1 MPSPT
6 AQQSHI
12 DRALTNVSIAY
23 SNAAYIWDQ
32 IFPQIGVAK
41 QTNKFFTFPKAAWF
55 RDETAVRAPGAR
67 ARRADYTLSTDNYVC
82 IEKALAK
89 QVPDEVIKN
98 SDDPLKPLVRATQ
111 YVTDQIFKSIEKDVT
126 DLIFA
131 DAAWS
136 GSATPDP
143 VWSNDASDPLTDLE
157 TGMFT
162 IAESIGRE
170 PNVGVIGR
178 GLWRYLKNHPDIIDR
193 LKYGQT
199 PGKAAMVNLSGVA
212 ELVGLEKILVSRSL
226 IDTGNEGAAESLGFI
241 GGNHLAMIYVPGSA
255 ALDEPAAGYTFV
267 WKGREVNRYRED
279 QEHADVVE
287 ALMSWDSKITASDA
301 GYLIKAGA

>member
-6 AQQSHI
+6 ARQSHI

-23 SNAAYIWDQ
+23 TNAAYIWDA
-32 IFPQIGVAK
+32 IFPQVPVAK
-41 QTNKFFTFPKAAWF
+41 QTDKFFTFPKAAWF

-82 IEKALAK
+82 VEKALAK

-98 SDDPLKPLVRATQ
+98 SDDPLKPLIRATQ

-126 DLIFA
+126 DLVFGA
-131 DAAWS
+131 STWAT
-136 GSATPDP
+136 SATPDP
-143 VWSNDASDPLTDLE
+143 TWDNDASDPLTDIE
-157 TGMFT
+157 TGMYT
-162 IAESIGRE
+162 IASAIGRE
-170 PNVGVIGR
+170 PNVAVIGR

-199 PGKAAMVNLSGVA
+199 PGAGAKVSLDGVA
-212 ELVGLEKILVSRSL
+212 ALVGIDKIMVSRSL
-226 IDTGNEGAAESLGFI
+226 IDTGDEGAAASLGFI
-241 GGNHLAMIYVPGSA
+241 GGAHMAMIYVPSSA

-287 ALMSWDSKITASDA
+287 CLLSWDAKATATDA
-301 GYLIKAGA
+301 GYLIKSGA

>member
-6 AQQSHI
+6 ANQSHI

-126 DLIFA
+126 DLVFSTG
-131 DAAWS
+131 WS
-136 GSATPDP
+136 SSATPDP
-143 VWSNDASDPLTDLE
+143 VWSDDASDPLTDVE

-162 IAESIGRE
+162 LAENIGRE
-170 PNVGVIGR
+170 ANVGVIGR

-212 ELVGLEKILVSRSL
+212 ELFGLEKLLVSRAL
-226 IDTGNEGAAESLGFI
+226 IDTGNEGASESLGFI
-241 GGNHLAMIYVPGSA
+241 GGNHLALIYVPGSA
-255 ALDEPAAGYTFV
+255 ALDEPAAGYTFI

-287 ALMSWDSKITASDA
+287 ALMNWDSKITASDA
-301 GYLIKAGA
+301 GYLLKSAA

>member
-23 SNAAYIWDQ
+23 SNAEYIWDQ
-32 IFPQIGVAK
+32 IFPQVAVAK
-41 QTNKFFTFPKAAWF
+41 QTNKFFTFPKAAWY

-67 ARRADYTLSTDNYVC
+67 ARRADYTLSTDSYVC
-82 IEKALAK
+82 VEKALAK

-98 SDDPLKPLVRATQ
+98 SDDPLQPLVRATQ
-111 YVTDQIFKSIEKDVT
+111 YVTDQIFKSIEKDVI
-126 DLIFA
+126 DLVFSTGWA
-131 DAAWS
+131 S
-136 GSATPDP
+136 SATPSP
-143 VWSNDASDPLTDLE
+143 LWSDDASDPLTDIE
-157 TGMFT
+157 TGMYT
-162 IAESIGRE
+162 IAAAIGRE
-170 PNVGVIGR
+170 PNVAVIGR

-199 PGKAAMVNLSGVA
+199 PGAGAKVTLEGIAALIGIPKV
-212 ELVGLEKILVSRSL
+212 LVSRTL
-226 IDTGNEGAAESLGFI
+226 IDSANEGATASLGFI
-241 GGNHLAMIYVPGSA
+241 GGNHMTMMYVPNSA
-255 ALDEPAAGYTFV
+255 ALDEPASGYTFV

-287 ALMSWDSKITASDA
+287 CLLSWDTKITATDA
-301 GYLIKAGA
+301 GYFINTAA

>member
-23 SNAAYIWDQ
+23 TNAAYIWDA
-32 IFPQIGVAK
+32 IFPQVPVAK
-41 QTNKFFTFPKAAWF
+41 QTDKFFTFPKAAWF

-82 IEKALAK
+82 VEKALAK

-98 SDDPLKPLVRATQ
+98 SDDPLKPLIRATK

-126 DLIFA
+126 DLVFGSSSWA
-131 DAAWS
+131 S
-136 GSATPDP
+136 SATPSPTWD
-143 VWSNDASDPLTDLE
+143 NDASDPLTDIE

-162 IAESIGRE
+162 IAEAIGLE
-170 PNVGVIGR
+170 PNVAVIGR

-199 PGKAAMVNLSGVA
+199 PGAGAKVSLAGVA
-212 ELVGLEKILVSRSL
+212 ALVGIDNIMVSRSL

-241 GGNHLAMIYVPGSA
+241 GGNHMAMIYVPTGP
-255 ALDEPAAGYTFV
+255 ALDEPAAGYTFI
-267 WKGREVNRYRED
+267 WKSREVNRYRED

-287 ALMSWDSKITASDA
+287 CLLSWDAKITASDA
-301 GYLIKAGA
+301 GYLIKSGA

>member
-6 AQQSHI
+6 ANQSHI

-32 IFPQIGVAK
+32 IFPQVPVAK
-41 QTNKFFTFPKAAWF
+41 QTNKFFTFPKAAWY

-67 ARRADYTLSTDNYVC
+67 ARRADYTLSTDSYVA

-126 DLIFA
+126 DLVFSTGWA
-131 DAAWS
+131 S
-136 GSATPDP
+136 SATPSPTWD
-143 VWSNDASDPLTDLE
+143 NDASDPLTDVE

-162 IAESIGRE
+162 VAQAIGRE

-199 PGKAAMVNLSGVA
+199 PGSPAMVNIAGVA
-212 ELVGLEKILVSRSL
+212 DLFGLEKLLISRSL
-226 IDTGNEGAAESLGFI
+226 IDTGNEGAAASLGFI
-241 GGNHLAMIYVPGSA
+241 GGNHLALIYVPSSA

-287 ALMSWDSKITASDA
+287 ALMSWDSKITATDA
-301 GYLIKAGA
+301 GYLVKS

>member
-23 SNAAYIWDQ
+23 TNAAYIWDA
-32 IFPQIGVAK
+32 IFPQVQVAK
-41 QTNKFFTFPKAAWF
+41 QTDKFFTFPKAAWY

-67 ARRADYTLSTDNYVC
+67 ARRADYTLSSDNYVC
-82 IEKALAK
+82 VEKALAK
-89 QVPDEVIKN
+89 QVPDEVIEN
-98 SDDPLKPLVRATQ
+98 SDDPLKPLIRATQ

-126 DLIFA
+126 DLVFGTSTWA
-131 DAAWS
+131 S
-136 GSATPDP
+136 SATPSPTWDD
-143 VWSNDASDPLTDLE
+143 DASDPLTDIE
-157 TGMFT
+157 TGMYT
-162 IAESIGRE
+162 IAAAIGRE
-170 PNVGVIGR
+170 PNVAVIGR

-199 PGKAAMVNLSGVA
+199 PGAGAKVTLEGVA
-212 ELVGLEKILVSRSL
+212 AIIGIPKIIVSRSL
-226 IDTGNEGAAESLGFI
+226 IDTGNEGAAASLGFI
-241 GGNHLAMIYVPGSA
+241 GGAHMAMIYVPTSA

-287 ALMSWDSKITASDA
+287 CLLSWDAKATATDA
-301 GYLIKAGA
+301 GYLINSGA